1 MGRPF
6 GEDEMPTQAPPAC
19 QHLSPFDLAQFYFD
33 LRLPTNL
40 YLRPWVSSDIK
51 KKGQHDCPFCSATKF
66 RNARMIRN
74 LANMALNTTTGNTAD
89 CLRTPRAKTTK
100 TKKD

>member
-1 MGRPF
+1 
-6 GEDEMPTQAPPAC
+6 
-19 QHLSPFDLAQFYFD
+19 
-33 LRLPTNL
+33 
-40 YLRPWVSSDIK
+40 
-51 KKGQHDCPFCSATKF
+51 
-66 RNARMIRN
+66 MIRN